1 LVLLIYWVM
10 DLNSSMW
17 ERCVTAGNDRG
28 RTFKRTHGDGR
39 LAGYTGNATNEDWPR
54 GSDGKGGLS
63 YRGGGYYQTG
73 MAATPKGEI
82 SGRTYGAWGEGPGTL
97 LTDFVRFVQK
107 NSN

>member
-1 LVLLIYWVM
+1 MIGE
-10 DLNSSMW
+10 
-17 ERCVTAGNDRG
+17 ERLKELMATEGWPDIPAMPPM
-28 RTFKRTHGDGR
+28 K
-39 LAGYTGNATNEDWPR
+39 TGPEA
-54 GSDGKGGLS
+54 DGKGGLS